1 MSLLYRQRYIV
12 ISLSSDKCTYCKSLW
27 IKASAERPE
36 CKRKNTLQGL
46 VRASLWVSTWCTAP
60 GVGGDLAEVSQAALH
75 DGGGVALRQVHLP
88 VVVLRGRVLRQLRR
102 PGVGLLTAAHLQE
115 VPRPGGHA
123 GVGVD
128 AAVGGRALDVGEAQ
142 HLGVHEVPG
151 AKVLLV
157 AVAGGVAGEGV
168 AAGVAGGLVSRLEE
182 ERRRRDTFN
191 YVVIRFIFIGRFF
204 LQGTAH
210 R

>member
-1 MSLLYRQRYIV
+1 M
-12 ISLSSDKCTYCKSLW
+12 
-27 IKASAERPE
+27 
-36 CKRKNTLQGL
+36 
-46 VRASLWVSTWCTAP
+46 
-60 GVGGDLAEVSQAALH
+60 GGDLAEVPQAALQ

-102 PGVGLLTAAHLQE
+102 PGVCLLAASHLQE

-168 AAGVAGGLVSRLEE
+168 AAGVAGGLVSRLAPWE
-182 ERRRRDTFN
+182 ERSRDSITYGLFISLL
-191 YVVIRFIFIGRFF
+191 YLLVV
-204 LQGTAH
+204 LSQGQRTV
-210 R
+210 